1 MGVIRKKLQKSNY
14 KVITT
19 KVLYPFLLP
28 ILVITGVI
36 FAANCGSRSEAN
48 AEPTPDLNVNTGEL
62 IGQADELFR
71 QRDDPAKISEA
82 IDALKRVRRAD
93 RRNYDAAW
101 RLSRFY
107 FYQAKSI
114 KDDKAVD
121 QAQNDGIEAG
131 KIAMRIGSER
141 PDGYFWMGANL
152 GEKAKRN
159 PVTGLSS
166 IADIREAMNKVIA
179 LQPGYEGASAY
190 DILAQIEL
198 QTDVIGGGSAA
209 KAVEYL
215 EKAIAIEKNNSN
227 LYLHLGEAYLATDKN
242 AEGKK
247 QLERVLNMKPD
258 PDHLVDHAA
267 AMAEA
272 KRVLENRF

>member
-1 MGVIRKKLQKSNY
+1 MGLIRKKLQKSNY
-14 KVITT
+14 KVITS
-19 KVLYPFLLP
+19 KGLYLFLLP
-28 ILVITGVI
+28 IVLVTSVI
-36 FAANCGSRSEAN
+36 FTANCGSRPETD
-48 AEPTPDLNVNTGEL
+48 AEPTPDPSVNTGEL
-62 IGQADELFR
+62 IRQADELFR
-71 QRDDPAKISEA
+71 QRDDPAKVSEA

-93 RRNYDAAW
+93 RRNFDAAW
-101 RLSRFY
+101 RLSRLY
-107 FYQAKSI
+107 FYQAKLA
-114 KDDKAVD
+114 KDDKAID
-121 QAQNDGIEAG
+121 QAQNDGIDAG
-131 KIAMRIGSER
+131 KVATRIESEK

-159 PVTGLSS
+159 PVTGLAS
-166 IADIREAMNKVIA
+166 ITDLREAMNKVIA

-198 QTDVIGGGSAA
+198 QTDVIGGGSAT

-215 EKAIAIEKNNSN
+215 EKAIEIEKNNSN

-247 QLERVLNMKPD
+247 QLEHVLSMKPD
-258 PDHLVDHAA
+258 LDHLVDHGA

-272 KRVLENRF
+272 KRILENRF